1 MKVTGWTDY
10 ESDLPKLP
18 DELYHEAEK
27 AVIDVLKNK
36 GYRFSGYDHQSHRY
50 GTPIIDNRYKFTCSC
65 KERGGI
71 MATASRSEKWRDYLL
86 WTWSVV
92 EGETILPD
100 SGKESLL

>member
-27 AVIDVLKNK
+27 AVIDILRKK
-36 GYRFSGYDHQSHRY
+36 GYRFSGYDHQSYRY

-65 KERGGI
+65 KEWGGI
-71 MATASRSEKWRDYLL
+71 MAEASGSKEWRDYLL
-86 WTWSVV
+86 WAWSVV
-92 EGETILPD
+92 DGETIMPD
-100 SGKESLL
+100 SSKESPL